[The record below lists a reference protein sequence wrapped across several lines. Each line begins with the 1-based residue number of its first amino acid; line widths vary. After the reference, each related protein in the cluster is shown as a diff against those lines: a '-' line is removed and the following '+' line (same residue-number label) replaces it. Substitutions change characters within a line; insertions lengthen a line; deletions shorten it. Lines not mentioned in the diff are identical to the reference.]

1 MWEAGQKMSP
11 FYLETLL
18 ARGTCV
24 SYFWVPPLCAP
35 IQYLAAAP
43 TSSLAAQGLGFSQ
56 ASAGNTQLSYSQMA
70 PLEA

>member
-18 ARGTCV
+18 AQGTRV
-24 SYFWVPPLCAP
+24 SYFWVPPLCTP
-35 IQYLAAAP
+35 IHYLPTAP

-56 ASAGNTQLSYSQMA
+56 ASAGNTQSPYSQMA